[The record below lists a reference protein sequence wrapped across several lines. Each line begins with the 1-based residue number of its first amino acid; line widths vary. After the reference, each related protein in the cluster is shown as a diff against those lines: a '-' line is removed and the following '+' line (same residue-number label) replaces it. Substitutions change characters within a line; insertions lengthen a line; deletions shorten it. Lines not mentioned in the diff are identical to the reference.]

1 MSKINFFEKKPIFG
15 ISYSGGVDSLALLYL
30 LKKWLDKREGKLKA
44 FIVDHGLKKTSS
56 NESFVAKQ
64 NAEKLG
70 VKAKILK
77 WEGIKPTSRIMETAR
92 KKRYEMIINECTKDK
107 IINLFVGHHL
117 DDQLETYQM
126 RFLRNCSAIG
136 LSSMS
141 VSSELKE
148 VRLLRPLINFD
159 KKRLIETCKS
169 NKLNWNNDPLNND
182 LTYERVQIRKSL
194 MNISEKK
201 KKTMKKKIQYFQQLK
216 EKYEVLISNFFIKH
230 VTFYPWGV
238 FEIDKNKLFQEKK
251 KNQIE
256 FFRKILTTSSGKIY
270 SPRYKSVNK
279 LIENLKNNV
288 KQRQTLHSCTIDNK
302 NEKIFILR
310 EVNKTKKN
318 FTKKMIVNPKEHIL
332 WDYRFQVSSI
342 KHEIELKIIDL
353 NSWVF
358 IKNYFFKKKNRRLK
372 FRILQSLPLIKKKNK
387 FFIPFVNDALE
398 LKESGIDFFFNP
410 INSLTIN
417 K

>member
-1 MSKINFFEKKPIFG
+1 MTKTNCFKK
-15 ISYSGGVDSLALLYL
+15 
-30 LKKWLDKREGKLKA
+30 
-44 FIVDHGLKKTSS
+44 
-56 NESFVAKQ
+56 
-64 NAEKLG
+64 
-70 VKAKILK
+70 
-77 WEGIKPTSRIMETAR
+77 
-92 KKRYEMIINECTKDK
+92 
-107 IINLFVGHHL
+107 
-117 DDQLETYQM
+117 
-126 RFLRNCSAIG
+126 
-136 LSSMS
+136 
-141 VSSELKE
+141 
-148 VRLLRPLINFD
+148 
-159 KKRLIETCKS
+159 
-169 NKLNWNNDPLNND
+169 
-182 LTYERVQIRKSL
+182 
-194 MNISEKK
+194 
-201 KKTMKKKIQYFQQLK
+201 
-216 EKYEVLISNFFIKH
+216 
-230 VTFYPWGV
+230 
-238 FEIDKNKLFQEKK
+238 KK